1 MGANF
6 CLTLKLIGAVQSV
19 IKLFFA
25 QGIQNP
31 STLINF

>member
-6 CLTLKLIGAVQSV
+6 CLNSKLTRAVQSV
-19 IKLFFA
+19 IRLFFA

-31 STLINF
+31 STLTNF